1 MFHNFIHLTN
11 LSYIIL
17 NFIQYTEEL
26 KAEKVSNAALDKA
39 VDDVKNEA
47 SAMTETMPTERRAHR
62 GSCSRHSSSS
72 SSEGD
77 DSMIIFSPAVAIH
90 AVTKYFKHLKMN

>member
-47 SAMTETMPTERRAHR
+47 SAMTETMPTERRLTAVVAADTAVLVAAR
-62 GSCSRHSSSS
+62 GTT
-72 SSEGD
+72 
-77 DSMIIFSPAVAIH
+77 A
-90 AVTKYFKHLKMN
+90 